1 MNKKIAVIGI
11 GGIGGYVGAL
21 LAEKYDDVTLVA
33 RGARKELL
41 EKEGL
46 VLHSEYRGEHVIK
59 PVKVVASSLEIFIPK
74 IVGIL
79 KLSPSNKI
87 THLGI
92 ESKQII

>member
-1 MNKKIAVIGI
+1 MSKKIAVIGI

-46 VLHSEYRGEHVIK
+46 VLHSE
-59 PVKVVASSLEIFIPK
+59 
-74 IVGIL
+74 
-79 KLSPSNKI
+79 
-87 THLGI
+87 
-92 ESKQII
+92 